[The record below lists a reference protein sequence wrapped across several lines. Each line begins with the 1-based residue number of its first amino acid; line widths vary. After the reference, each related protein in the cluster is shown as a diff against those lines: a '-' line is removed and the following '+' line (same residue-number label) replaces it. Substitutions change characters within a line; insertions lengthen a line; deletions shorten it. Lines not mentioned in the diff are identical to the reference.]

1 VLQVSPVEALT
12 EIPEIGPGR
21 LAADL
26 GVLLDQASPYDD
38 LHDVI
43 CRVGGRRYA
52 LHSFI
57 LAAGS
62 ETLCKQ
68 IKYAE
73 AAATATSPLPLDI
86 EAVEPVIFEEV
97 VRYLYTRTCSLLVA
111 GPCALNLDPQTK
123 GTAATQQQQESDD
136 NQNFISL
143 GADEDPFALSAFSV
157 YNDRHRGKRRNNKR
171 PAAGVGEGGGMA
183 GVECPAAVAAT
194 PAKSGNPLALLQ
206 EAAKNL
212 GIHSL
217 VKIVD
222 CFR

>member
-97 VRYLYTRTCSLLVA
+97 VRYLYTRNCSLLVA
-111 GPCALNLDPQTK
+111 GPCTLNLDPKTK
-123 GTAATQQQQESDD
+123 GTAAAQQQQESDD

-143 GADEDPFALSAFSV
+143 GADDDPFAMSAFSV
-157 YNDRHRGKRRNNKR
+157 YNDRHRGKRQRC
-171 PAAGVGEGGGMA
+171 GTGTGTVGT
-183 GVECPAAVAAT
+183 VT
-194 PAKSGNPLALLQ
+194 
-206 EAAKNL
+206 
-212 GIHSL
+212 
-217 VKIVD
+217 
-222 CFR
+222 F

>member
-1 VLQVSPVEALT
+1 MLQVSPVEALT
-12 EIPEIGPGR
+12 EIPEVGPGR

-26 GVLLDQASPYDD
+26 GVLLDQASPYDN

-43 CRVGGRRYA
+43 CGVGGRRYA

-73 AAATATSPLPLDI
+73 ATTATTSPLLLDI
-86 EAVEPVIFEEV
+86 EAVEPVIFEEI
-97 VRYLYTRTCSLLVA
+97 VRYLYTRNCSLLVA
-111 GPCALNLDPQTK
+111 GPCALNLDLKTK
-123 GTAATQQQQESDD
+123 ETSTQQQQESDD

-171 PAAGVGEGGGMA
+171 PAAGVGDGGGL
-183 GVECPAAVAAT
+183 GVECPAVAAAT
-194 PAKSGNPLALLQ
+194 PVKSGNPLALLQ

>member
-1 VLQVSPVEALT
+1 VLQVSPVEALI
-12 EIPEIGPGR
+12 EIPEVGPGR

-26 GVLLDQASPYDD
+26 GVLLDQASTYDD

-73 AAATATSPLPLDI
+73 ATASATSPLLLDI
-86 EAVEPVIFEEV
+86 EVVEPVIFEEV

-111 GPCALNLDPQTK
+111 GPCTINLDPKTK
-123 GTAATQQQQESDD
+123 DTATQQQQESDD
-136 NQNFISL
+136 NQNFIGL
-143 GADEDPFALSAFSV
+143 GADEDPFAISAFSA

-171 PAAGVGEGGGMA
+171 PAAGVGDGGGM
-183 GVECPAAVAAT
+183 GVECPAVAAT
-194 PAKSGNPLALLQ
+194 PSKSGNPLALLQ

>member
-12 EIPEIGPGR
+12 EIPEVGPGR

-38 LHDVI
+38 LHDVV

-52 LHSFI
+52 LHSFV

-73 AAATATSPLPLDI
+73 AASPLILDI
-86 EAVEPVIFEEV
+86 EAVEPVIFEEI

-123 GTAATQQQQESDD
+123 GTSAQQQQESDD

-143 GADEDPFALSAFSV
+143 GADEDPFAMSAFAV

-171 PAAGVGEGGGMA
+171 PAAGVGDGGGMA
-183 GVECPAAVAAT
+183 GVECPAVTAAT

>member
-1 VLQVSPVEALT
+1 MLQVSPVEALT
-12 EIPEIGPGR
+12 EIPEVGPGR

-26 GVLLDQASPYDD
+26 AVLLDQASPFDD
-38 LHDVI
+38 LHDVV

-68 IKYAE
+68 IKYAAE
-73 AAATATSPLPLDI
+73 AATTSPLLLDV
-86 EAVEPVIFEEV
+86 EAVEPVIFEEI

-111 GPCALNLDPQTK
+111 GPCTLNLDPQTK
-123 GTAATQQQQESDD
+123 GTATQQQQESDD

-143 GADEDPFALSAFSV
+143 GADEDPFAMSAFSV

-171 PAAGVGEGGGMA
+171 PAAGVGDGGA
-183 GVECPAAVAAT
+183 VESPALAAT

>member
-1 VLQVSPVEALT
+1 MLQVSPVEALT
-12 EIPEIGPGR
+12 EIPEVGPGR

-38 LHDVI
+38 LHDVV

-73 AAATATSPLPLDI
+73 ATAATTSPLLLDI
-86 EAVEPVIFEEV
+86 EAVEPVIFEEA

-111 GPCALNLDPQTK
+111 GPCALNLDSKTK
-123 GTAATQQQQESDD
+123 GTSAQQQQESDD

-143 GADEDPFALSAFSV
+143 GADEDPFAMSAFSV

-171 PAAGVGEGGGMA
+171 PAAGGVGDGGA
-183 GVECPAAVAAT
+183 VECPAVTAAT